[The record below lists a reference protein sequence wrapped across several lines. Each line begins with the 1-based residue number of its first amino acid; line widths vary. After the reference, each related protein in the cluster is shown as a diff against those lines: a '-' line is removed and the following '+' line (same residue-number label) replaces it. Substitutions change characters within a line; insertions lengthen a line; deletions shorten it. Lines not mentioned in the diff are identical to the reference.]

1 MSCTTGATTAD
12 GNCLAQRKRPA
23 IHSFLEA
30 SRLVVYISLRTLPK
44 VLKNAFLRMKTGN
57 RSGGDKHSQSG
68 GLCYDA
74 DAKNVPTDVLKKAE
88 MTSGVYSSKYAMKA
102 AEIALGKTSAG

>member
-1 MSCTTGATTAD
+1 M
-12 GNCLAQRKRPA
+12 
-23 IHSFLEA
+23 
-30 SRLVVYISLRTLPK
+30 
-44 VLKNAFLRMKTGN
+44 LKNAFLRMKTGN